1 MNNKNRDVWIG
12 VIALVVIGGLGI
24 WWLMS
29 NDNSASMT
37 NTVATS
43 TTATTT
49 TTTTANKNTAQGPQT
64 VDRSSQNVVSIAENI
79 SGASDFASWLSSTG
93 VAATLKGAGPYT
105 IFVPTD
111 GSISQLPAGTISK
124 LTAAGKKRLVQYHI
138 VTGRAIDV
146 TAENSGSIQ
155 ALSGDALNFSYNATN
170 IPMVDSA
177 ITITEYKGSNGVV
190 YLIDNVLIPPT
201 STQQQL

>member
-29 NDNSASMT
+29 NGSSSP
-37 NTVATS
+37 TS

-49 TTTTANKNTAQGPQT
+49 TTTTTTVQGPQT
-64 VDRSSQNVVSIAENI
+64 IDRSSQSVVAIAESI

-93 VAATLKGAGPYT
+93 VAAMLTGPGPYT

-111 GSISQLPAGTISK
+111 GSVSQLPTGTISG
-124 LTAAGKKRLVQYHI
+124 LSAAAKKRLVEYHI
-138 VTGRAIDV
+138 VSGRAIDV
-146 TAENSGSIQ
+146 TAQTAGTIQ
-155 ALSGDALNFSYNATN
+155 ALSGDSLNFSDNATN
-170 IPMVDSA
+170 IPMVNSA
-177 ITITEYKGSNGVV
+177 IAITEYKGSNGVV

-201 STQQQL
+201 STQ